1 MQPMQ
6 PMPPMQPMQPMMGG
20 SYPRVI
26 NSYPHPHMH
35 QPVSV
40 SNAPT
45 PQVSQV
51 RVLNTSSS
59 QPLSQLKRSSHQIYQ
74 GSAVYMSPTMVIQ
87 PSSPIRSQYM
97 GSPVNQQKIW
107 YDWLC
112 LIILM
117 MWMIVVNCRSLYF
130 EDLYDPPAVPAGYC
144 FTFVDLLSLQI
155 QVQYLALRLQLLR
168 PVHKRLHY
176 VLHNLLM
183 LCLHSHLL
191 ILPGLADAGFVF
203 SQLDILQH
211 LSHKGSS
218 LHFGW
223 LVIGVLI

>member
-1 MQPMQ
+1 MQLQQETQPQSPPPSEQAQQVQEVQQVQQMHHVQSVHQIQPVQNQGRGFINIKIQNPTTASQVIMPPQMQPMQ

-97 GSPVNQQKIW
+97 GSPVNQQKI
-107 YDWLC
+107 
-112 LIILM
+112 
-117 MWMIVVNCRSLYF
+117 
-130 EDLYDPPAVPAGYC
+130 
-144 FTFVDLLSLQI
+144 
-155 QVQYLALRLQLLR
+155 
-168 PVHKRLHY
+168 
-176 VLHNLLM
+176 
-183 LCLHSHLL
+183 
-191 ILPGLADAGFVF
+191 
-203 SQLDILQH
+203 
-211 LSHKGSS
+211 
-218 LHFGW
+218 
-223 LVIGVLI
+223 